1 MLHPRGMCGNY
12 DFHALTLPHVSKRL
26 HLEGAL
32 PARVTIRRG
41 WAKATARPWNDDGPE
56 IALRLDRG
64 SSDFLREVSERISIM
79 APGDIISPALY
90 PPMTRLWNRAGFSRL
105 AELEVMERPVGGR
118 LADPAFPAELTSS
131 PDWPLLVSL
140 DRAAFDG
147 FWRMNQSGLVEAM
160 GATPRATALVVRV
173 GGEVAGYAL
182 VGAQLTVSYLQRVAV
197 APRFAGRGV
206 GTSLIRAALAW
217 AAKTGTQTMVL
228 NVRPDNHTALR
239 RYETEGFFRTGT
251 SLLLMRFE
259 G

>member
-1 MLHPRGMCGNY
+1 
-12 DFHALTLPHVSKRL
+12 
-26 HLEGAL
+26 
-32 PARVTIRRG
+32 
-41 WAKATARPWNDDGPE
+41 
-56 IALRLDRG
+56 
-64 SSDFLREVSERISIM
+64 
-79 APGDIISPALY
+79 
-90 PPMTRLWNRAGFSRL
+90 
-105 AELEVMERPVGGR
+105 
-118 LADPAFPAELTSS
+118 LADPDFQAELTSS

-160 GATPRATALVVRV
+160 GATPRATALMVRV
-173 GGEVAGYAL
+173 GSEMAGYAL

-197 APRFAGRGV
+197 APRFTGRGV
-206 GTSLIRAALAW
+206 GTSLIRAGLAW

-239 RYETEGFFRTGT
+239 RYESEGFFRTGT

>member
-1 MLHPRGMCGNY
+1 MLHPRGVCGNY
-12 DFHALTLPHVSKRL
+12 DFHARTLPHVSKRL
-26 HLEGAL
+26 HLQGAL
-32 PARVTIRRG
+32 PAGVTIRKG

-64 SSDFLREVSERISIM
+64 SSDFLREVSERISM
-79 APGDIISPALY
+79 MGPGDIISPALY
-90 PPMTRLWNRAGFSRL
+90 PPMTRLWDRAGFSGF
-105 AELEVMERPVGGR
+105 AELDVMERPVGGR
-118 LADPAFPAELTSS
+118 LADPAIPAELTSS

-140 DRAAFDG
+140 DRAAFEG
-147 FWRMNQSGLVEAM
+147 FWRMSQSGLVEAM

-173 GGEVAGYAL
+173 AGEMAGYAL

-197 APRFAGRGV
+197 TPRFAGRGV

-228 NVRPDNHTALR
+228 NVRPDNYTALR